1 MRSALHRFAL
11 RPAIRWLTGFDVR
24 CPDRL
29 PVAGPAI
36 VVANHN
42 SHVDTALLLAA
53 FPTQTVP
60 LVRPV
65 AAADYWFR
73 SRVVAWLARQVFGAV
88 PMDRSG
94 ASRDPLGP
102 VSEAL
107 ARGHIVVIFP
117 EGTRGEPGKL
127 GRFRSGVCRL
137 AQKHPEVP
145 VIPVWLA
152 GCDEVLPRHGRWPR
166 RRRCTVTVGELVRV
180 HGTDPQSA
188 ALRLQER
195 VAALA

>member
-1 MRSALHRFAL
+1 MRSALHRFVL
-11 RPAIRWLTGFDVR
+11 RPAMRGLTGFDVR
-24 CPDRL
+24 CPNRL
-29 PVAGPAI
+29 PAAGPAI

-73 SRVVAWLARQVFGAV
+73 NRVAAWLARRVLGAV
-88 PMDRSG
+88 PIDRSG

-102 VSEAL
+102 VSAAL

-127 GRFRSGVCRL
+127 GRFRSGVGRL

-152 GCDEVLPRHGRWPR
+152 GCEEVLPRHGRWPR

-180 HGTDPQSA
+180 RDADPRWT
-188 ALRLQER
+188 ALWLQER
-195 VAALA
+195 VAELA